1 MLEGGTENVSVLV
14 VVGVVCVGK
23 DTHPP
28 EESVNV
34 RIRNGRWGGGQGKE
48 GMDDYL

>member
-28 EESVNV
+28 AELVSV
-34 RIRNGRWGGGQGKE
+34 RIRNGRRGEGRGKE